1 MSEISS
7 RATAAADMQRNMEY
21 ILSSVE
27 KFELSLRKK
36 HQSTVA
42 KIDSERSTQE
52 KLILRR
58 DFYEKLQSNMV
69 AGKEEAKSKLDEA
82 EKAMSIVQQKEK
94 DAEEELES
102 TKATLNEVL
111 EQNKCDVLPE
121 LDKLETLLQTSKDE
135 VAISARAY
143 AQDEQRL
150 YDLHAMKNTIDS
162 ESNELKTSIEEQEK
176 ILSDIQAMPNV
187 HAQELARVKHDANTI
202 QHEID
207 VATDTM
213 KQVQSQSIELQKAEL
228 DEQKTVESKK
238 LHQQQEKLNDKRSCV
253 DEYTSQITDEK
264 VRQHS
269 LATERVE
276 TELNMKKIED
286 EIKHNKAFLIAGE
299 YYFLVRLIY
308 IIWKYETNR

>member
-7 RATAAADMQRNMEY
+7 TDMQSNMEY
-21 ILSSVE
+21 IISSVD
-27 KFELSLRKK
+27 KHELSLRKK

-58 DFYEKLQSNMV
+58 DFYEKLQSNME

-82 EKAMSIVQQKEK
+82 EKAMSIVQQKEN
-94 DAEEELES
+94 DAEIELES
-102 TKATLNEVL
+102 SKATLNEVI
-111 EQNKCDVLPE
+111 EQNKRDVLPE
-121 LDKLETLLQTSKDE
+121 LDRLEMLLQASKDE
-135 VAISARAY
+135 VAISAREY

-150 YDLHAMKNTIDS
+150 HDLNAMKKVIVS
-162 ESNELKTSIEEQEK
+162 ESNELNTSIKEQEK

-187 HAQELARVKHDANTI
+187 HAKELAKVQQDASTI

-207 VATDTM
+207 VAMDTM
-213 KQVQSQSIELQKAEL
+213 KQVQSQTIELQKHKAEL

-253 DEYTSQITDEK
+253 DGYTSQIADEK
-264 VRQHS
+264 VRQHA

-276 TELNMKKIED
+276 TELNMKKTRD

-299 YYFLVRLIY
+299 YYFLF
-308 IIWKYETNR
+308 

>member
-7 RATAAADMQRNMEY
+7 TTTTDMQRNMEY
-21 ILSSVE
+21 ILSSVD
-27 KFELSLRKK
+27 KHELSLRKK

-69 AGKEEAKSKLDEA
+69 AGKEDAKCKLKEA
-82 EKAMSIVQQKEK
+82 EKAMSIVQQKEN

-102 TKATLNEVL
+102 TKATLNKVL
-111 EQNKCDVLPE
+111 EQNKRDVLPE
-121 LDKLETLLQTSKDE
+121 LERLETLLQASKDE

-150 YDLHAMKNTIDS
+150 HDLHAMKRTIDS
-162 ESNELKTSIEEQEK
+162 ESNELKKSIKEQGK

-187 HAQELARVKHDANTI
+187 HVQELTTLQQDTKSI

-207 VATDTM
+207 IAKYTM
-213 KQVQSQSIELQKAEL
+213 QQVQSQTIELQKHKAEL
-228 DEQKTVESKK
+228 DEQNIIETKK
-238 LHQQQEKLNDKRSCV
+238 LQHQQEKLNEKRSCV
-253 DEYTSQITDEK
+253 DGYTSQIADEK
-264 VRQHS
+264 IRQHS

-276 TELNMKKIED
+276 TELNMKKTED
-286 EIKHNKAFLIAGE
+286 EIKHNKAFVIAGK

>member
-1 MSEISS
+1 MSESS
-7 RATAAADMQRNMEY
+7 GTTDMQRNMEY

-27 KFELSLRKK
+27 KHELSLRKK

-69 AGKEEAKSKLDEA
+69 AGKEEAKSKLDEV
-82 EKAMSIVQQKEK
+82 EKAMSIVQQKEN
-94 DAEEELES
+94 DAENELES
-102 TKATLNEVL
+102 SKATLNKVL
-111 EQNKCDVLPE
+111 EQNKRDVLPE
-121 LDKLETLLQTSKDE
+121 LDRLETLLQASKDE

-143 AQDEQRL
+143 SQDEQRL
-150 YDLHAMKNTIDS
+150 EGLNAMNKSIVS
-162 ESNELKTSIEEQEK
+162 ESNELKKSIKEQEK
-176 ILSDIQAMPNV
+176 LLSDIQAMPNV
-187 HAQELARVKHDANTI
+187 HAQELAKVQQDANAF

-213 KQVQSQSIELQKAEL
+213 KQVQSQTIELQKHKAEL

-253 DEYTSQITDEK
+253 DGYTSQIADEK